1 MSKKSHRA
9 AYLRDVEK
17 LPHNVEV
24 TVLGN
29 DSDAA
34 SAPPLNQGMVDGAS
48 DLARRLGPNWT
59 GTIKYNAVWNVGAV
73 CRRGGKIALT
83 VTMREIDL
91 GKVTYDCIVS
101 SDGAARPWQGWS
113 GCFRDPRDAVLG
125 AVLVARRH
133 IREAQGL
140 LDRALSALI

>member
-17 LPHNVEV
+17 LPYNVEV

-34 SAPPLNQGMVDGAS
+34 SAPPLNQEMVDGAS
-48 DLARRLGPNWT
+48 DLARRLGPNWI

-73 CRRGGKIALT
+73 CRSGGRTALT
-83 VTMREIDL
+83 VSSYQFISRIHYNCILSSNGVASPGQKFSRNFSHPIDA
-91 GKVTYDCIVS
+91 V
-101 SDGAARPWQGWS
+101 
-113 GCFRDPRDAVLG
+113 RDAVKM
-125 AVLVARRH
+125 ARKH
-133 IREAQGL
+133 VREAQDL
-140 LDRALSALI
+140 LDRALDALI